1 MGDVTLADRELDVM
15 NVLWERGSGTVAEVQ
30 DALEDELAYTT
41 VLTVLRTL
49 EEKGHVTRRPEGRA
63 HRYTPAVERQEVRE
77 SALDRM
83 LDRLF
88 GGSHEVLMAHLVD
101 DEELTSD
108 DLARIRR
115 LLDERLEGR
124 GETGPSGST
133 GPAPEDRNEPG
144 TGGRDR
150 DGGTS

>member
-15 NVLWERGSGTVAEVQ
+15 NVLWDRGSGTVAEVQ
-30 DALEDELAYTT
+30 EALADDLAYTT

-63 HRYTPAVERQEVRE
+63 HRYEPAVERETVRE

-88 GGSHEVLMAHLVD
+88 GGSHEVLMTHLVD
-101 DEELTSD
+101 DEGLTSE
-108 DLARIRR
+108 DLARIRS
-115 LLDERLEGR
+115 LLDERLEK
-124 GETGPSGST
+124 
-133 GPAPEDRNEPG
+133 RNDPGGG
-144 TGGRDR
+144 TGGDEESGIGDR
-150 DGGTS
+150 DPEGGAS